1 LKTRRAVLAGGLMA
15 GLSAL
20 PLTASAADAV
30 PAPSGSASAAALS
43 LTISTVP
50 LKTIVNTVGSTAA
63 GAFSWQTVTGALQQ
77 LQQTLCP
84 TGTGCPLGLT
94 IPTDL
99 PDSLTVRV
107 AQAEDNAT
115 LSQAASDVV
124 AGHSDSTPVSTDW
137 AALNADISAL
147 ESQLSSYITGGTTA
161 LTNLATDPTAL
172 TSFLTN
178 VSSNGVS
185 LNLGP
190 LGVAKFNILG
200 TVAANLN
207 QKGVS
212 NNPFDSA
219 TAVDIQNIGQGVAP
233 AGSQLGF
240 VTVDPFQACAANSAV
255 VSKCSASAPQVSAS
269 NNIVS
274 VGLPDLLGANAN
286 LGNLQNLAGELKSLI
301 NLLSQAIADPT
312 NAGSILTGG
321 ASSLP
326 SPLSGPI
333 STLGGILS
341 GAVNTVTTDT
351 GLNTVDLTALKTWDT
366 KLNDTMAA
374 LTNVIDALSSLKLPD
389 VTKLV
394 TSANDLAT
402 SKTTPMAGGGVASM
416 ATSTLGS
423 VSILP
428 IGGSLMNIVNTA
440 IGTSGLS
447 LKQVTA
453 STPLLQVT
461 GINSEA
467 DASVGPKGAGSENA
481 SSGLGS
487 VSILGQTINLD
498 DATTGTLLA
507 PGSEINIPVTIPVLG
522 TVTLDITRGVKQVVA
537 DTSSYRE
544 VRMAAL
550 DITLTNGYVGCQTST
565 CKQPLQL
572 GGAGTLRA
580 AAPTSTH
587 GIAALGPDGLKML
600 DLAAPVA
607 DAAASMT
614 TLPPPGG
621 FKSASA
627 GCEGQVCLAKTG
639 MLGGN
644 ALPAGLLLIAVAISL
659 RLLPSLRLKLR
670 RVR

>member
-1 LKTRRAVLAGGLMA
+1 MA

-43 LTISTVP
+43 LTLSTVP
-50 LKTIVNTVGSTAA
+50 LKTIVNTAGGVT

-84 TGTGCPLGLT
+84 TSTGCPLGLT

-107 AQAEDNAT
+107 AQAEDTAS
-115 LSQAASDVV
+115 LSQAATDVV
-124 AGHSDSTPVSTDW
+124 AGHSDSTPVATDW
-137 AALNADISAL
+137 AALNANISAL
-147 ESQLSSYITGGTTA
+147 ESQLAKYIDGGTTA
-161 LTNLATDPTAL
+161 LTNLATDPLAL
-172 TSFLTN
+172 TSFLAN
-178 VSSNGVS
+178 VSTNGVS

-207 QKGVS
+207 QKGITDH
-212 NNPFDSA
+212 PYDSA
-219 TAVDIQNIGQGVAP
+219 TAVDIQNIGQGIAP
-233 AGSQLGF
+233 SGAPLGF

-255 VSKCSASAPQVSAS
+255 VSKCSASQPQVSAS

-274 VGLPDLLGANAN
+274 VGLPDLLGASAN

-326 SPLSGPI
+326 SPLSGPVA
-333 STLGGILS
+333 TLGGILS

-366 KLNDTMAA
+366 KLNDTAAA
-374 LTNVIDALSSLKLPD
+374 LTNVIDALTSLQLPD

-402 SKTTPMAGGGVASM
+402 SKTTPMAGGGVASI

-428 IGGSLMNIVNTA
+428 IGGSLTSIVNSA
-440 IGTSGLS
+440 ISASGLS

-461 GINSEA
+461 GITSES
-467 DASVGPKGAGSENA
+467 DASVGPNGAGSENA

-537 DTSSYRE
+537 DTPSYRE

-550 DITLTNGYVGCQTST
+550 DITLTNGYVGCQTSKCT
-565 CKQPLQL
+565 NPLQL
-572 GGAGTLRA
+572 GAGNLRV
-580 AAPTSTH
+580 AAPASSGTH

-600 DLAAPVA
+600 DLGAPVT

-614 TLPPPGG
+614 TINCTVDCSKLRTTSGSQAGLPP
-621 FKSASA
+621 
-627 GCEGQVCLAKTG
+627 TG
-639 MLGGN
+639 MLGGT

-659 RLLPSLRLKLR
+659 RVLPSLRLKLR